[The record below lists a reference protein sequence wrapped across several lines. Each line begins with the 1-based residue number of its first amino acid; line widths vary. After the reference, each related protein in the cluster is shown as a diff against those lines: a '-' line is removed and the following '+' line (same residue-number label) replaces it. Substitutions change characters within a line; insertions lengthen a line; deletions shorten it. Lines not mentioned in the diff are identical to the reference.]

1 MIKNVDP
8 RVKLIIIFCI
18 STLGLI
24 FENIFML
31 LFVFFIG
38 LIVSFI
44 LKANFFSVI
53 KKIRKILY
61 LFIGIII
68 IQSLFIKTGKV
79 IIGYGNIRL
88 LTDQGLQRG
97 FGYFM
102 RVLIVMLSGT
112 IISTCNMRNL
122 TQGLVQMKL
131 PYELAFMTSIGIKFL
146 PLLIDEIKDTV
157 TAIQL
162 KGIDINKLPI
172 KQRIEIISYI
182 FTPVIVGTLNKAKK
196 LSFSVEC
203 RGFRTFDVRTSIVT
217 LQLTTVDYLLI
228 LLSIALTSTLIVLNT
243 TVF

>member
-1 MIKNVDP
+1 MTKNVDP

-24 FENIFML
+24 FEKIYML

-38 LIVSFI
+38 LIISYL
-44 LKANFFSVI
+44 LKANFLSVI
-53 KKIRKILY
+53 KKVRKVLY
-61 LFIGIII
+61 LFVGIII

-79 IIGYGNIRL
+79 IIGFGNIRL

-97 FGYFM
+97 LGYFM
-102 RVLIVMLSGT
+102 RVLIIMLSGT
-112 IISTCNMRNL
+112 IISTCNMRKL

-131 PYELAFMTSIGIKFL
+131 PYEIAFMTSIGIKFL

-162 KGIDINKLPI
+162 KGIDINKLPL

-182 FTPVIVGTLNKAKK
+182 FTPIIVGTLNKAKK

-203 RGFRTFDVRTSIVT
+203 RGFRTFDTRTSIVT
-217 LQLTTVDYLLI
+217 LQLTAVDYLLI
-228 LLSIALTSTLIVLNT
+228 LSSIALTSMLLVLNAKI
-243 TVF
+243 F